1 MSKLKV
7 ILLVALI
14 AILASLGIVLLTRWQ
29 TVNVLES
36 EKQKPHDEAENN
48 YGVVRYQAIA
58 DFKISS
64 RRKQYRIGDLI
75 PFELSM
81 RNKSPNQVRLLDIDI
96 NNEFI
101 VRDSQGNKIDVFS
114 YSSFQ
119 TISPSFT
126 IFNSGDGPIRNFQ
139 YFVGCDR
146 LRRQMGNKEEKSGKD
161 AISVVSSGCFEI
173 KDLGKYSVSVQVS
186 NTNVESG
193 HPIQTAVGEIES
205 TPFEITIVE

>member
-1 MSKLKV
+1 MSRLKV

-36 EKQKPHDEAENN
+36 EKQKPHDESENH
-48 YGVVRYQAIA
+48 YGVVRYQAFA

-64 RRKQYRIGDLI
+64 RRKQFRIGDLI

-96 NNEFI
+96 DNKFI

-126 IFNSGDGPIRNFQ
+126 IFNSGDGPIKNLR
-139 YFVGCDR
+139 YFVGCDS
-146 LRRQMGNKEEKSGKD
+146 LSQLAKKEAESGNDGVPLVRD
-161 AISVVSSGCFEI
+161 GCFKI
-173 KDLGKYSVSVQVS
+173 KHLGKYSVSVQVS
-186 NTNVESG
+186 NNFVQSG
-193 HPIQTAVGEIES
+193 HPIQTAVGEIET
-205 TPFEITIVE
+205 TPFEITIIE